1 MPEDTQTLIQ
11 MSVLLP
17 AGLVALLILYKRGC
31 LSAQSLENRR
41 IKQTGLLGV
50 DLLIGLLLLVFGMLL
65 VSVVVGVLQT
75 DPENAR
81 QLAAMQLVIQICT
94 FGPLIAFVI
103 ARLYHTDHRLG
114 DLGLSLHEPTHW
126 KTGLWA
132 TLLGIPVLLAIS
144 SLVALATNL
153 MGIQTPEI
161 AHKMLVTISQTKDVV
176 TLILLLTSAI
186 IFAPML
192 EEFIFRGF
200 LHQAIRDVISV
211 DTPWL
216 NITLCSA
223 IFAGIHI
230 SAAQWQTL
238 PALFILGGILGWMYE
253 KTASLWPCIILH
265 ACFNSL
271 NIAIV
276 LFLM

>member
-1 MPEDTQTLIQ
+1 MSEDTQTLIQ

-17 AGLVALLILYKRGC
+17 AGLAALFILFKRGC
-31 LSAQSLENRR
+31 LSAKSLENRR

-65 VSVVVGVLQT
+65 VSVVVGILQT
-75 DPENAR
+75 DPESPR
-81 QLAAMQLVIQICT
+81 HLAAMQLIMQVCT

-103 ARLYHTDHRLG
+103 ARIYHANHRLG

-132 TLLGIPVLLAIS
+132 TLLGIPVLFAVS
-144 SLVALATNL
+144 SLVALITNL

-161 AHKMLVTISQTKDVV
+161 AHKMLVTISETRDVV

-186 IFAPML
+186 IFAPFL

-216 NITLCSA
+216 NIMLCSA

>member
-1 MPEDTQTLIQ
+1 M
-11 MSVLLP
+11 
-17 AGLVALLILYKRGC
+17 
-31 LSAQSLENRR
+31 
-41 IKQTGLLGV
+41 
-50 DLLIGLLLLVFGMLL
+50 
-65 VSVVVGVLQT
+65 
-75 DPENAR
+75 
-81 QLAAMQLVIQICT
+81 
-94 FGPLIAFVI
+94 
-103 ARLYHTDHRLG
+103 
-114 DLGLSLHEPTHW
+114 
-126 KTGLWA
+126 
-132 TLLGIPVLLAIS
+132 LLAIS